1 MKETL
6 TATTLI
12 RQFCAKLLGPI
23 FFYSIDKKRP
33 KPAEVRFGGKEIFF
47 FQHPRKKTLHL
58 IGGVLW

>member
-1 MKETL
+1 M
-6 TATTLI
+6 

-23 FFYSIDKKRP
+23 FLHRIDKKRP
-33 KPAEVRFGGKEIFF
+33 KPAEVRIGGAEIFF

>member
-1 MKETL
+1 MKKTL
-6 TATTLI
+6 TATTLT
-12 RQFCAKLLGPI
+12 RHVCAKLHGPT
-23 FFYSIDKKRP
+23 FLDRIDKKRP

>member
-1 MKETL
+1 MKKTL

-23 FFYSIDKKRP
+23 FLDRIDKKRL
-33 KPAEVRFGGKEIFF
+33 KPAEVRIGGTEIFF